1 MIIKII
7 RNFGLAL
14 LTVCGLSYCTS
25 ADKTAEDKDSISQ
38 DSILENTQDM
48 VEDSAKSQGDD
59 PELVYELVESMY
71 GGIAVMKDGE
81 TKATSPE
88 VKALAKK
95 LTVEHTKLTEEL
107 QMLATKKGWALPV
120 GESTDDKEKRN
131 DLNKK
136 TGIDFDKEWLNA
148 LEDRHKTNIG
158 KLEDAK
164 PADADLKMAGEK
176 GLPKI
181 EALLAEI
188 KAVKS
193 SLK

>member
-1 MIIKII
+1 MKII

-25 ADKTAEDKDSISQ
+25 ADKTAEEKDSVSQ

-59 PELVYELVESMY
+59 PKLVYELVESMY

-95 LTVEHTKLTEEL
+95 LTAEHTKLTEEL
-107 QMLATKKGWALPV
+107 QALATKKGWALPV
-120 GESTDDKEKRN
+120 GESIDDKEKRN

-136 TGIDFDKEWLNA
+136 TGLDYDKEWLNA

-158 KLEDAK
+158 KLENAK

-181 EALLAEI
+181 EALLANIE
-188 KAVKS
+188 AVQS
-193 SLK
+193 SIQ

>member
-1 MIIKII
+1 MKLI

-14 LTVCGLSYCTS
+14 LTACSLSYCTS
-25 ADKTAEDKDSISQ
+25 ADKTAEEKDSISQ
-38 DSILENTQDM
+38 DSTLESTQEM
-48 VEDSAKSQGDD
+48 VEDSAKALGDD
-59 PELVYELVESMY
+59 PKLVYELVESMY

-81 TKATSPE
+81 MKASSPA

-95 LTVEHTKLTEEL
+95 LTSEHTKLTEEL
-107 QMLATKKGWALPV
+107 QMLATKKGWTLPV

-136 TGIDFDKEWLNA
+136 TGSDYDKEWLSA

-181 EALLAEI
+181 KALLADIES
-188 KAVKS
+188 VKS